1 MNLIVAVDENWGI
14 GKDGDLLEKISEDL
28 KYFKQKTTGKTV
40 VMGRVTFDSLP
51 NRKPLP
57 NRKNIVLSRSEEI
70 NAEGITL
77 CRSVEE
83 LQKEIESE
91 ESDNIFVM
99 GGAKIYE
106 LLLPYCKKAYITKIY
121 KKYEADR
128 HFKNLDDESSW
139 KITEKSEMMYKNEE
153 IPFQFLV
160 YERV

>member
-57 NRKNIVLSRSEEI
+57 NRKNIVLSRSKEI

-77 CRSVEE
+77 CGSIEE
-83 LQKEIESE
+83 LLKEIESE
-91 ESDNIFVM
+91 ESNNIFVM

-128 HFKNLDDESSW
+128 HFKNLDEESSW
-139 KITEKSEMMYKNEE
+139 KIKEKSEMMYKNEE
-153 IPFQFLV
+153 ISFQFLV

>member
-1 MNLIVAVDENWGI
+1 MKLIVAVDENWGI

-40 VMGRVTFDSLP
+40 IMGRVTFESLP

-57 NRKNIVLSRSEEI
+57 NRKNIVLSKSKEI
-70 NAEGITL
+70 TEEGITL
-77 CRSVEE
+77 CGSVEE
-83 LQKEIESE
+83 LLKEIESE

-128 HFKNLDDESSW
+128 YFKNLDEDNRW
-139 KITEKSEMMYKNEE
+139 KITEKSEIMYKNKE

>member
-28 KYFKQKTTGKTV
+28 KNFKKKTTGKVV

-57 NRKNIVLSRSEEI
+57 NRKNIVLSRKDTV
-70 NAEGITL
+70 NAEGITH
-77 CRSVEE
+77 CKSVEE
-83 LQKEIESE
+83 LIKEISSE

-99 GGAKIYE
+99 GGANIYE
-106 LLLPYCKKAYITKIY
+106 ILLPYCKKAYITKIY

-128 HFKNLDDESSW
+128 HFKNLDEDSNW
-139 KITEKSEMMYKNEE
+139 KVIEKSEMMYKNEE